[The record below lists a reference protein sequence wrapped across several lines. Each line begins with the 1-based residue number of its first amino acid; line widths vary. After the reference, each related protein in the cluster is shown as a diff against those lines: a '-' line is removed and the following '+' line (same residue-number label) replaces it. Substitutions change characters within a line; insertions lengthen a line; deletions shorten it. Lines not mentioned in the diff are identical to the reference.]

1 MKPRVDPA
9 GVAMVALAAMGFGLN
24 GVLARE
30 AADLGFGGAT
40 FAFWRSFASVVALAG
55 ILVLGVALRRLP
67 TVPLRSIRRFEWLQ
81 LVAMGLCVA
90 GTTLGL
96 FLSFE
101 RSTIALALIVFYTYP
116 VMVAVMAVPVYDEQ
130 LGGRRLVAILVAV
143 VGMVLV
149 LLGPST
155 AEAASVDPLGVLF
168 ALGAALC
175 QTGYALIASRGF
187 ASVPSFQ
194 AATLLRWFSLL
205 AYLLLLIPLIVVL
218 GDAQRLLGPFEGI
231 DAWVLVVIAG
241 IFSAALPTAGLVAG
255 YRRVGPTRGAVLML
269 LEPLTGVI
277 LAALLVAERPG
288 PIQLLGGVLVL
299 VGASLVQL
307 VATRRSAPAEPSAE

>member
-1 MKPRVDPA
+1 MKQGVDTA

-30 AADLGFGGAT
+30 AGELGFSGAT
-40 FAFWRSFASVVALAG
+40 FTFWRSFGSVVALASM
-55 ILVLGVALRRLP
+55 LLLGVMLRRLP
-67 TVPLRSIRRFEWLQ
+67 TIPLRAIRRFEWLQ

-116 VMVAVMAVPVYDEQ
+116 VMVAVTAAPVYGEHV
-130 LGGRRLVAILVAV
+130 GGRRLVAILVAM

-149 LLGPST
+149 LVGPGTS
-155 AEAASVDPLGVLF
+155 EAPSVDPLGVLF
-168 ALGAALC
+168 AFGAAVC

-205 AYLLLLIPLIVVL
+205 AYLLLLIPLIVVV
-218 GDAQRLLGPFEGI
+218 GDSERLLGPLEGI
-231 DAWVLVVIAG
+231 DAWILILIAG

-269 LEPLTGVI
+269 LEPLTGVV
-277 LAALLVAERPG
+277 LAALLVAEQPG
-288 PIQLLGGVLVL
+288 PIQLLGGLLVL

-307 VATRRSAPAEPSAE
+307 LPTRRTASVEPSAE